1 MTYPSGRVVQQ
12 AYDPIGRLTQV
23 QSGSTNFLTI
33 SSNNYNAAS
42 QPTLATYGNGVH
54 ASLSY
59 NSRLQLTSLA
69 YAKGSSTYFSLSYS
83 YTSQTVP
90 GNNGQIQ
97 SITDNVDSTRSTTYV
112 YDAWAR
118 LKSATNAQW
127 TLTESYDRYGN
138 RKSQSPPVLNNVTVD
153 PSKNRLSDPAYSYD
167 AAGNMT
173 NDGQNTLV
181 YDGENR
187 MASSTTNGVTTNST
201 YDGNGLR
208 VKKQVGSATAT
219 VYVFSGTKVIAEY
232 ASGAGVG
239 SPTREYIYLRSAL
252 LATATGGT
260 TTYHHA
266 DHLSVRLT
274 TDTSGNS
281 LGQQGHYPFGEQWYP
296 TPPPAP
302 ASKWQFT
309 SYERDSES
317 NNDHAMARYDINRLG
332 RFSSPDLIAGS
343 ISNPQSLNRYAY
355 VVNDPCNLTDPLGLQ
370 PGCSFNIGISFQ
382 SPLFFSDEQQKRI
395 DDEIN
400 DIFAT
405 AKLGVK
411 IVQPG
416 TGDYNIVADFTL
428 GAIPAGSRSLM
439 SEGARSEL
447 ENPNTL
453 SMNFRGSGRGAVFM
467 DRVIGLIYKGN
478 VSTADLATAVGRLIA
493 HESGHELAGL
503 PDLKGLND
511 VNIMGLPSILQY
523 NPTHLY
529 AASNY
534 RRFTESQSL
543 ALQNRCT
550 ELRTSG
556 AADPIERPMGGFPGL
571 SRIFDFFERL
581 MGAGGFG
588 IPWVTWRFIM

>member
-1 MTYPSGRVVQQ
+1 M
-12 AYDPIGRLTQV
+12 
-23 QSGSTNFLTI
+23 
-33 SSNNYNAAS
+33 
-42 QPTLATYGNGVH
+42 
-54 ASLSY
+54 
-59 NSRLQLTSLA
+59 
-69 YAKGSSTYFSLSYS
+69 
-83 YTSQTVP
+83 
-90 GNNGQIQ
+90 
-97 SITDNVDSTRSTTYV
+97 DSTRSTTYV

-281 LGQQGHYPFGEQWYP
+281 LGQQGHYPFEEQWYP

-400 DIFAT
+400 D
-405 AKLGVK
+405 
-411 IVQPG
+411 
-416 TGDYNIVADFTL
+416 TL
-428 GAIPAGSRSLM
+428 RRRSWE
-439 SEGARSEL
+439 SKSFSQGREIT
-447 ENPNTL
+447 TL
-453 SMNFRGSGRGAVFM
+453 
-467 DRVIGLIYKGN
+467 
-478 VSTADLATAVGRLIA
+478 
-493 HESGHELAGL
+493 
-503 PDLKGLND
+503 
-511 VNIMGLPSILQY
+511 
-523 NPTHLY
+523 
-529 AASNY
+529 
-534 RRFTESQSL
+534 
-543 ALQNRCT
+543 
-550 ELRTSG
+550 LRT
-556 AADPIERPMGGFPGL
+556 L
-571 SRIFDFFERL
+571 L
-581 MGAGGFG
+581 
-588 IPWVTWRFIM
+588 